1 MRLVTFESGGT
12 VRLGAEWN
20 EQVIDLNR
28 VYALLLASRL
38 AADYQATAD
47 RDLPPDMLRF
57 LEGWPAT
64 RGRAHEALI
73 FARDIGGP
81 MARGVAW
88 PRSEIRLRAP
98 ILNPRK
104 LICLGQNYADH
115 AAESNAPV
123 PTEPILFSKF
133 ATSII
138 GPEDPI
144 RLPTVSQQV
153 DYEVELACIV
163 GRGGRHIPKA
173 QALEHVAGY
182 TVFHDVSARDYQIGK
197 PGKQWMAGKSFDT
210 FAPMGPALVTADEV
224 PNPHALD
231 IRCTLSGE
239 VVQSSNTRHL
249 IFPIPEIIAYCSH
262 IFTLEPGDVIA
273 TGTPGGIGYARSPQR
288 FLQDGDVVVMEVSG
302 VGILRNPV
310 LRDT

>member
-1 MRLVTFESGGT
+1 
-12 VRLGAEWN
+12 
-20 EQVIDLNR
+20 
-28 VYALLLASRL
+28 
-38 AADYQATAD
+38 
-47 RDLPPDMLRF
+47 
-57 LEGWPAT
+57 
-64 RGRAHEALI
+64 
-73 FARDIGGP
+73 
-81 MARGVAW
+81 MARAVAR
-88 PRSEIRLRAP
+88 PAGSARLRAP

-123 PTEPILFSKF
+123 PAEPILFSKY

-144 RLPTVSQQV
+144 LLPAVSQQV
-153 DYEVELACIV
+153 DYEVELACIL
-163 GRGGRHIPKA
+163 GRGGRHIPKER
-173 QALEHVAGY
+173 ALECVAGY

-224 PNPHALD
+224 PDPHILD

-239 VVQSSNTRHL
+239 VMQSSNTRHL

-273 TGTPGGIGYARSPQR
+273 TGTPSGIGYARNPQR
-288 FLQDGDVVVMEVSG
+288 FLREGDVVVMEVPG
-302 VGILRNPV
+302 VGVLRNPV
-310 LRDT
+310 RQESKE